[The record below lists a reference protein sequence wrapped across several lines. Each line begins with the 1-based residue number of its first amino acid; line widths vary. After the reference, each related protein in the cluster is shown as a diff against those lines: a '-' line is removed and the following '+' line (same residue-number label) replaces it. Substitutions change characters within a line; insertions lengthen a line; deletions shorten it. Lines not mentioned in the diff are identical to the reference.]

1 MGFLTNIK
9 SRIFGGNVNDLTV
22 QEANVGDE
30 LAAAGKA
37 FGTLMEQVGM
47 AVAHTQQQ
55 LDKNGAAIAEEMCKT
70 EVEMIRARET
80 IYDQD
85 GKIEDIKIVT
95 GKGKLIE
102 LASPVFYEHKF
113 VAVQGEFTATELATS
128 SQTKVRQASLGAS
141 ASVGKGKKGL
151 LPRPGSASVS
161 AAGSASFS
169 DVTSGT
175 TFDSSVGTMRM
186 NVLIAPK
193 DSIGIP
199 KPPLILVGPKIVINA
214 LSPST
219 DATTG
224 NRAVDV
230 NVVVTKKDGTAND
243 GKLVLIDSD
252 GVDWEVVASTKP
264 PSSPMAG
271 ASQTDADGVLHIR
284 LKRPQ
289 TPGGPP
295 LESKQ
300 STLTVRLGLVT
311 ASATVTV

>member
-9 SRIFGGNVNDLTV
+9 SRIFGGNVSDLTV
-22 QEANVGDE
+22 QEASVGDE

-37 FGTLMEQVGM
+37 FGTLMEQVGL

-80 IYDQD
+80 IYGDD
-85 GKIEDIKIVT
+85 GKIKDIKIVT

-128 SQTKVRQASLGAS
+128 SQTKVRQASVGAG
-141 ASVGKGKKGL
+141 ATVGNPKKGL
-151 LPRPGSASVS
+151 FSRPGSGSVS
-161 AAGSASFS
+161 ASASASFS

-199 KPPLILVGPKIVINA
+199 KPPLILVGPKIAINA
-214 LSPST
+214 LGPST

-224 NRAVDV
+224 NRTVDV
-230 NVVVTKKDGTAND
+230 SIVVTKKDGSVND
-243 GKLVLIDSD
+243 GKLLLIDAD
-252 GVDWEVVASTKP
+252 GIDWEVVPSTDP
-264 PSSPMAG
+264 PK
-271 ASQTDADGVLHIR
+271 TDTQGELHIR
-284 LKRPQ
+284 LKRSQ

-300 STLTVRLGLVT
+300 STVTVRLGLVT